1 MYWNHMDFPIYAP
14 KSSKFMHRK
23 GNLKQVRT
31 QENIVKPQEWFLP
44 GKCSHL
50 EKVDGYKSLMRFRE
64 SVKTLGEGN
73 FGIDKIFFFFFPPK
87 EEKEKHS

>member
-14 KSSKFMHRK
+14 KSIKFMHKK

-44 GKCSHL
+44 GKCSHAASELKNTKENL
-50 EKVDGYKSLMRFRE
+50 ESKNLDI
-64 SVKTLGEGN
+64 LGC
-73 FGIDKIFFFFFPPK
+73 
-87 EEKEKHS
+87 